1 MIDVAAYK
9 SKKKEL
15 GITFEEL
22 SKLSGVPVQTLHN
35 IFRGHTTTPRI
46 DTVRAIERALVLYT
60 ERNANSVS
68 EQKEKAPQEYPAGLT
83 SDERILLD
91 YYRRLV
97 PSNKLTVFNLL
108 KSVFKE
114 AKDLPV
120 ELVSDYINAYYN

>member
-1 MIDVAAYK
+1 MEIQAI
-9 SKKKEL
+9 KKYMKDNH
-15 GITFEEL
+15 ITYDEL
-22 SKLSGVPVQTLHN
+22 SKRSGLSISTIKK
-35 IFRGHTTTPRI
+35 IFSGISQYPRI
-46 DTVRAIERALVLYT
+46 DTVQAIERALGLYT
-60 ERNANSVS
+60 ERIANSVAV
-68 EQKEKAPQEYPAGLT
+68 QKEKAPQEYPAGLT